1 MTLRGGWAIGV
12 LVALAVSLALNFTLG
27 GFVSARMF
35 MPHPPPRGGFSTF
48 MTAADRAFPQEMR
61 EALRDDL
68 FNDPSVKT
76 HFEALRADRRKMFA
90 VMRAEPFD
98 PDALKSVLDEIQANT
113 SALQQAGH
121 AALERIVAQTPADV
135 RARIGL
141 RDHDFDRRHGPPDG
155 PPPDDLPP
163 PPE

>member
-12 LVALAVSLALNFTLG
+12 LVALAVSLAVNFTLG

-35 MPHPPPRGGFSTF
+35 LPHPPPRSGGFSTF
-48 MTAADRAFPQEMR
+48 MTAADRAFPEEMR

-68 FNDPSVKT
+68 FNNPSVKT
-76 HFEALRADRRKMFA
+76 HFEALRADRKKMFE

-98 PDALKSVLDEIQANT
+98 PAALKTVLDDIQVNT

-121 AALERIVAQTPADV
+121 VALERIVAETPPEV
-135 RARIGL
+135 RAEIGK
-141 RDHDFDRRHGPPDG
+141 RRYGHDRHGPPDDG
-155 PPPDDLPP
+155 PPPPRD
-163 PPE
+163 

>member
-12 LVALAVSLALNFTLG
+12 LVALAVSLAVNFTLG

-35 MPHPPPRGGFSTF
+35 LPHPPPRGGFSTF
-48 MTAADRAFPQEMR
+48 MTAADRAFPAEMR
-61 EALRDDL
+61 AALRDDL
-68 FNDPSVKT
+68 FNNPSVKT
-76 HFEALRADRRKMFA
+76 NFEALHANRRKMFA

-98 PDALKSVLDEIQANT
+98 PEALKSVLDEIQANT
-113 SALQQAGH
+113 TALQQVGH

-141 RDHDFDRRHGPPDG
+141 RGHDRDPGG
-155 PPPDDLPP
+155 LPDDPPPP

>member
-12 LVALAVSLALNFTLG
+12 LVALAVSLAVNFTLG
-27 GFVSARMF
+27 GFVSAWMF
-35 MPHPPPRGGFSTF
+35 LPHPPPRGGFSTF
-48 MTAADRAFPQEMR
+48 MTAADRAFPGEMR

-68 FNDPSVKT
+68 FNNPSVKS
-76 HFEALRADRRKMFA
+76 HFEALRADRKKMFE

-98 PDALKSVLDEIQANT
+98 PEALKSVLDEIQANT
-113 SALQQAGH
+113 TALQQAGH
-121 AALERIVAQTPADV
+121 AALERIVAETPPDV

-141 RDHDFDRRHGPPDG
+141 RRHDRDDGPPDDG
-155 PPPDDLPP
+155 PPP

>member
-12 LVALAVSLALNFTLG
+12 LVALAISLAINFTIG

-35 MPHPPPRGGFSTF
+35 LPHPPPRSGGFSTF
-48 MTAADRAFPQEMR
+48 MTAADRAFPEEMR
-61 EALRDDL
+61 AALRDDL

-76 HFEALRADRRKMFA
+76 HFEALREDRRKMFE

-98 PDALKSVLDEIQANT
+98 PVALKAVLDEIQANT
-113 SALQQAGH
+113 TALQQAGH
-121 AALERIVAQTPADV
+121 AALERIVAETTPEV
-135 RARIGL
+135 RAEIGT
-141 RDHDFDRRHGPPDG
+141 RRSGRDRRGPPGDM
-155 PPPDDLPP
+155 PPP